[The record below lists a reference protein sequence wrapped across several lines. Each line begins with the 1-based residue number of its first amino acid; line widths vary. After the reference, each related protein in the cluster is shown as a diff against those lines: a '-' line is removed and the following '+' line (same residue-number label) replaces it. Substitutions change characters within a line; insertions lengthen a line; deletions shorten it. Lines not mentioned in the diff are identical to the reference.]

1 MARYLVTGAAGFIG
15 SAIAKRLIAEDN
27 EVITIDNLSTG
38 NRSNIPDGTI
48 FIEGDCSDPGVYE
61 QIEKT
66 RFDAIFHIAGQSS
79 GEISFDDPVYDIRTN
94 AESTLCLLKFSVRNG
109 CNRLIF
115 ASTMSVYGRKPD
127 HPIGENE
134 ECSPES
140 FYGVAKLASE
150 HYLRIYQQYGIRSTS
165 LRLFNVYGPGQN
177 MTNMK
182 QGMISIFLAQMLDQ
196 QKILVKGSQDRF
208 RDFIHVDDVVEA
220 FMRCLKNEKSE
231 GRSINIGTGKRTLV
245 SEIIQI
251 LVSTQKKN
259 IPVYFEGN
267 TPGDVFGIYAD
278 SSLMNEVLGSWPK
291 IELSDG
297 LLSLIQSSVLLK
309 QSLDSLNV

>member
-15 SAIAKRLIAEDN
+15 SAIAKRLITEEN
-27 EVITIDNLSTG
+27 EVVTIDNLSTG
-38 NRSNIPDGTI
+38 NRSNIPEGTT
-48 FIEGDCSDPGVYE
+48 FIKGDCSDPGAYE

-79 GEISFDDPVYDIRTN
+79 GEISFDDPIYDIRTN
-94 AESTLCLLKFSVRNG
+94 AESTLRLLKFSVRNG
-109 CNRLIF
+109 CSRFIF
-115 ASTMSVYGRKPD
+115 ASTMSVYGQKPD
-127 HPIGENE
+127 HPVGENE
-134 ECSPES
+134 ECRPES

-150 HYLRIYQQYGIRSTS
+150 HYLRIYRQYGIRSTS

-196 QKILVKGSQDRF
+196 QKILVKGSKDRF
-208 RDFIHVDDVVEA
+208 RDFVHVDDVVEA
-220 FMRCLKNEKSE
+220 FVRCLKNKKSE

-245 SEIIQI
+245 SEIIKI

-259 IPVYFEGN
+259 IPVHYEGN
-267 TPGDVFGIYAD
+267 TPGDVFGIYSD
-278 SSLMNEVLGSWPK
+278 TSLMNEVLGSWPK
-291 IELSDG
+291 TDLSDG
-297 LLSLIQSSVLLK
+297 LVRLVQSNVFSK
-309 QSLDSLNV
+309 HSHDNLNV